1 MLDSSASGQ
10 ELQGLIRDIQSGFS
24 AFYASVLTPRDVSM
38 AQFAVLV
45 CLTQQ
50 QPRKM
55 SEIARTIHI
64 TLPGVTHLVDRLEE
78 RRMVRR
84 MAHPKDRRVNLIELT
99 ATGRELLT
107 KTQGKAAR
115 MMTQNYLRHSVSQRS
130 AILKF
135 LEGMRRGV
143 QGLAENSTRTK
154 P

>member
-1 MLDSSASGQ
+1 MPHSSVSGQ
-10 ELQGLIRDIQSGFS
+10 ELQGLIRDIQAGFS
-24 AFYASVLTPRDVSM
+24 AFYTSVLTPRDMSM

-45 CLTQQ
+45 CLAQK

-55 SEIARTIHI
+55 SEIARAIHI

-78 RRMVRR
+78 RRMVHR

-99 ATGRELLT
+99 GQGRELLK

-115 MMTQNYLRHSVSQRS
+115 MMTQNYLRHPVSQRA

-143 QGLAENSTRTK
+143 QGLAEHSIGTK
-154 P
+154 T